1 MASDQR
7 LDSECREHV
16 RKALLKILTR
26 GKDHTPAEV
35 ADALSVALPLPSEAP
50 CMNPRCENMCAW
62 PSGSGRPRD
71 FCSRTCRQACYRT
84 LERLRAELD
93 LIETVLARGT
103 ATYPE
108 RVALSRRRRS
118 FAGGSADTR
127 TCLLIAAI
135 RLAAKPPDSHGCP
148 RARWGPWWRSTVCP
162 PPSRPSWHRPAIR
175 P

>member
-108 RVALSRRRRS
+108 RVALS
-118 FAGGSADTR
+118 
-127 TCLLIAAI
+127 AA
-135 RLAAKPPDSHGCP
+135 AAKLRWWIRRYPNLPSDRGDQ
-148 RARWGPWWRSTVCP
+148 ARGEAS
-162 PPSRPSWHRPAIR
+162 
-175 P
+175 